1 MSRTKTHMNS
11 IIKISNTIR
20 VLGAFVFYIE
30 IYIEKLEYMALER
43 PIVMIDQILAHSF
56 RMMVIGRLKKIIQ
69 VRSLMA

>member
-1 MSRTKTHMNS
+1 MNS